1 MQELD
6 LSIKILNQVLDDHL
20 PFSEALRLTF
30 QSTPELR
37 PMRANVSGLLGCEL
51 RHHLLFTYLLKEIDL
66 TEEEKRIASLGLA
79 NDYFFR
85 HYERDVMDEAI
96 KEKLGEEKFALLAPL
111 YEKVGNPDS
120 YIPESISRSS
130 NLYLSLRYNAPEWV
144 LKIFQHFGFGNT
156 YRTLKKFSRP
166 ASSVLRVKGGVSLDE
181 VTANPEFSPRSD
193 FADLVDYHGKT
204 SLRRNELV
212 RAEKL
217 FEIKPFAKK
226 VLDEYAVNPPKE
238 ILLYNGSDS
247 CFLELELIEKYG
259 ESIGMNIAV
268 PDLAK
273 KAPVLRAI
281 QKKGLHNVNLF
292 AAPNGETLTSA
303 VSRPAELVLVA
314 PRSTSFDDIP
324 SAPDFFLQFDKDEM
338 DKIIEGEAAS
348 LENAAPFV
356 EEGGKLLYL
365 VFTISKKE
373 GHMTIAKF
381 LQTHPEFKLL
391 EEKQHF
397 PFEEPGNAAF
407 LAVFEKKEK
416 ELTIAPNAPLV
427 AEAPASAPI
436 SSAAAE

>member
-6 LSIKILNQVLDDHL
+6 LSIKILNQVLDDRL
-20 PFSEALRLTF
+20 PFSEALRQTF
-30 QSTPELR
+30 QSNAELR

-51 RHHLLFTYLLKEIDL
+51 RHHLLFTHLLKEIELD
-66 TEEEKRIASLGLA
+66 EQEKRIASLGLA

-85 HYERDVMDEAI
+85 HFEREAMDEAI
-96 KEKLGEEKFALLAPL
+96 KEKLGDEKFALLAPL

-166 ASSVLRVKGGVSLDE
+166 AGSVLRVKEGVSLDE
-181 VTANPEFSPRSD
+181 VTANPEFAPRSD

-204 SLRRNELV
+204 SLRRNDLV

-217 FEIKPFAKK
+217 FEIKPYAKQ
-226 VLDEYAVNPPKE
+226 VLDENSVEAPKE
-238 ILLYNGSDS
+238 ILLYNGSDE
-247 CFLELELIEKYG
+247 CFLELELLEKYG
-259 ESIGMNIAV
+259 EKIGMNIAV
-268 PDLAK
+268 TDLSK

-292 AAPNGETLTSA
+292 ASPDGDTLQSA
-303 VSRPAELVLVA
+303 VSRPAELVIVA

-324 SAPDFFLQFDKDEM
+324 SAPDFFLQFNKDEM
-338 DKIIEGEAAS
+338 DRIIEGETKAIN
-348 LENAAPFV
+348 NAAPFV
-356 EEGGKLLYL
+356 EEGGKLIYL

-373 GHMTIAKF
+373 GHLTVAKF
-381 LQTHPEFKLL
+381 LQTHPEFTLL
-391 EEKQHF
+391 EEKQRF
-397 PFEEPGNAAF
+397 PFEAPGNAAYIAIF
-407 LAVFEKKEK
+407 QKKEK

-427 AEAPASAPI
+427 SEALAETAVSSASA
-436 SSAAAE
+436 E